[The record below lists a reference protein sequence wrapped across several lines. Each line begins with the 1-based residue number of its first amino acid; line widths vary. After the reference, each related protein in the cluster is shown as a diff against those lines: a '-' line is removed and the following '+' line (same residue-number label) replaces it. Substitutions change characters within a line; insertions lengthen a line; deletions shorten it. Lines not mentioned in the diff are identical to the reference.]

1 MSTASAGSNRDTVL
15 RICRLIEE
23 HQAYR
28 ASCLNMI
35 ASEGLTSPLTEA
47 AMSSD
52 LSRRYV
58 SDHYAGRKVFRQI
71 YDVVITL
78 ARQVFRARY
87 VDIRPIVGHITVLAS
102 IMAFLRPGDT
112 VMTID
117 PAHGGYPITMTDW
130 AGIRKVFHPFDP
142 ETHNVKIAEAQE
154 LIRRT
159 GPKLVILGGSR
170 ILFPY
175 PVAEIA
181 QTAHE
186 IGATVYFDGSH
197 VMGLIAGNQFQQ
209 PLAEGAD
216 VLGGSTHKTLCGPQR
231 GIIVTNS
238 EDLSKRIDAVLGDS
252 IMLQSNYHPASLA
265 ALGIALAE
273 MKQFGTAYAAQVVAN
288 AQVLARA
295 LYREGVPPVAAGF
308 GYTRSHQVILD
319 VDRMSGLTAGD
330 IMRRLEDAGIIGG
343 TRLGTQE
350 VTRLGMKESE
360 MEQIAR
366 LVADA
371 LFQKRPTSAIRGNVS
386 DMAHAFS
393 RIHYSFQ
400 DDKEAYDFIGQAVLD
415 DMHNADPD

>member
-1 MSTASAGSNRDTVL
+1 
-15 RICRLIEE
+15 
-23 HQAYR
+23 
-28 ASCLNMI
+28 
-35 ASEGLTSPLTEA
+35 
-47 AMSSD
+47 MSSD

-58 SDHYAGRKVFRQI
+58 SDHYAGRKVFREI
-71 YDVVITL
+71 YDVVTTL

-112 VMTID
+112 IMTID
-117 PAHGGYPITMTDW
+117 PAHGGYPITMAGW

-142 ETHNVKIAEAQE
+142 ETHNIKITDAQE
-154 LIRRT
+154 LMRRS

-175 PVAEIA
+175 PVAEIV

-197 VMGLIAGNQFQQ
+197 VMGLIVGDHFQQ

-216 VLGGSTHKTLCGPQR
+216 VLGGSTHKALCGPQR
-231 GIIVTNS
+231 GIITTNS
-238 EDLSKRIDAVLGDS
+238 EDLNKRVDAVLGDS
-252 IMLQSNYHPASLA
+252 VMLQNNYHPASLA

-273 MKQFGTAYAAQVVAN
+273 MKQFGTAYAAQVVTN

-295 LYREGVPPVAAGF
+295 LCKEGVPVLAARF

-319 VDRMSGLTAGD
+319 VDSMPGLTAGD
-330 IMRRLEDAGIIGG
+330 VTRRLEDGGIIGG

-350 VTRLGMKESE
+350 VTRLGMKGSE
-360 MEQIAR
+360 MEQ
-366 LVADA
+366 VAPSSLMLCFRKGPLPQYA
-371 LFQKRPTSAIRGNVS
+371 ATFATWLR
-386 DMAHAFS
+386 FS
-393 RIHYSFQ
+393 RASTTASKTAKRHTVSSGRLFSTACSTRILPDVNNWRHPARRISEYLTANRSLCENLPRRRQ
-400 DDKEAYDFIGQAVLD
+400 AGCASEA
-415 DMHNADPD
+415 